1 MTILFDDGYGL
12 FDSASGN
19 FDDGGVINATASVS
33 SVTTTSSFGSVS
45 ASGTGN
51 AIVSGATLSV
61 TTGSVSASGIQS
73 PTASINNAS
82 GTISAQTI
90 TASGTESRTASVSGV
105 PLAITAG
112 QALGIGDGSAIA
124 SVSSASAT
132 SSARTITATGTTEGI
147 KGSRKSK
154 KKLQQFFLPFNPVAI
169 TIETNKDARIS
180 VLGATAYANVGECEA
195 SGTVS
200 ISAKAKVY
208 SIGTVSDAEA
218 LKARGIKNPTDDEL
232 IWLLA
237 A

>member
-12 FDSASGN
+12 FDSASGD
-19 FDDGGVINATASVS
+19 FDDAGVINATASVS
-33 SVTTTSSFGSVS
+33 GLTTTSAFGSVS

-51 AIVSGATLSV
+51 ATVSGVALSTTL
-61 TTGSVSASGIQS
+61 GSVSASGIQS
-73 PTASINNAS
+73 PTASVNNAGGIS
-82 GTISAQTI
+82 SVGTII
-90 TASGTESRTASVSGV
+90 ASGTESRTASVSGIS
-105 PLAITAG
+105 LAITAG
-112 QALGIGDGSAIA
+112 EALGIGDGSAIA
-124 SVSSASAT
+124 SVSSASAI
-132 SSARTITATGTTEGI
+132 SSARTISATGTTEGI

-169 TIETNKDARIS
+169 TIETNKDARVS
-180 VLGATAYANVGECEA
+180 VLGATAYANVGQCGA

-200 ISAKAKVY
+200 ISAKAKIY
-208 SIGTVSDAEA
+208 SIGTISNAEA

>member
-12 FDSASGN
+12 FDSASGD
-19 FDDGGVINATASVS
+19 FDDAGVINATATVS
-33 SVTTTSSFGSVS
+33 SVTTTSAFGSVS

-51 AIVSGATLSV
+51 ATVSGVALS
-61 TTGSVSASGIQS
+61 TTPGSVSASGVQS
-73 PTASINNAS
+73 PSVTVNNAS
-82 GTISAQTI
+82 GTISAATI
-90 TASGTESRTASVSGV
+90 TSSGTESRTASVSGIALTSSPGSV
-105 PLAITAG
+105 
-112 QALGIGDGSAIA
+112 LGIGDGSAIA
-124 SVSSASAT
+124 SVSSAST
-132 SSARTITATGTTEGI
+132 ISSARGITATGTTEGI

-169 TIETNKDARIS
+169 TIETNKDARVS

-200 ISAKAKVY
+200 ISAKAKIY
-208 SIGTVSDAEA
+208 SIGTVSDAEV